1 MSPVT
6 TEPAKSAQPGSP
18 ARPVTHDVVLIEGD
32 GIGPEIAAAVRL
44 IFDAAAAPVSWQPAV
59 AGGRAFAAGIGT
71 GVPADTVALIEQT
84 RLVLKAP
91 LETPVGHGGKS
102 ANVTLRKLFEMY
114 ANIRPVKELPGVTT
128 PFSGRG
134 IDLVI
139 VRENVEDLYAGIEH
153 MQTPDTAQA
162 LKLITRRGS
171 AKIARAAFE
180 LARREGRGRVTAVH
194 KANILK
200 LTEGLFKRT
209 VEAVA
214 RDYPDINA
222 DDMIVDACAHKL
234 VVAPEQID
242 VAVMTNMNGD
252 ILSDLAAG
260 LVGGLGLAASAN
272 IGDHAAM
279 FEAVH
284 GSAPDIAGRGLA
296 NPTAFLQAA
305 LMLLRHL
312 GETMA
317 ATRIEAAL
325 ALTLTEGRVLTGDLA
340 RGRGV
345 APASTMAFA
354 EAVAANL
361 ARIDL
366 SDLPVAGPA
375 AVADAPIPGPLP
387 DRIVVETRADTGFDL
402 FFEVEDGDPAALGAD
417 LTALAEATPFR
428 LKHLSNRGTAVWPG
442 DAART
447 ELTPHWRAR
456 FLCRG
461 DAAAMVGETGGE
473 TGGFDDAAALAL
485 IGRIGRRYRWMHVEK
500 LAAFNGADA
509 FSRDQGEA

>member
-1 MSPVT
+1 MPSTT
-6 TEPAKSAQPGSP
+6 TETVK
-18 ARPVTHDVVLIEGD
+18 PVAHEVVLIEGD

-44 IFDAAAAPVSWQPAV
+44 IFEAAAAPVRWTPAI
-59 AGGRAFAAGIGT
+59 AGGRAFAAGVAT
-71 GVPADTVALIEQT
+71 GVPAETVDAIERA

-114 ANIRPVKELPGVTT
+114 ANIRPVKELAGITT

-134 IDLVI
+134 IDMVI

-171 AKIARAAFE
+171 AKIARAAYE
-180 LARREGRGRVTAVH
+180 LARREGRSRVTAVH

-209 VEAVA
+209 VEAVGA
-214 RDYPDINA
+214 GYPDITT
-222 DDMIVDACAHKL
+222 DHMIVDACAHKL

-272 IGDHAAM
+272 VGDHAAM

-296 NPTAFLQAA
+296 NPTAFLQAG

-312 GETMA
+312 GETRA
-317 ATRIEAAL
+317 AARIEAAL
-325 ALTLTEGRVLTGDLA
+325 ALTLSEGRVLTGDLA
-340 RGRGV
+340 RGKV
-345 APASTMAFA
+345 EAASTMAFA

-361 ARIDL
+361 ERVDL
-366 SDLPVAGPA
+366 AALPEVAAPA
-375 AVADAPIPGPLP
+375 GADTASAQASTPTPALP
-387 DRIVVETRADTGFDL
+387 DRITVTTRDDVGFDL
-402 FFEVEDGDPAALGAD
+402 FFEVENADPAELGAEI
-417 LTALAEATPFR
+417 TALAEGSPFR
-428 LKHLSNRGTAVWPG
+428 LKHLSNRGTAIWPG
-442 DAART
+442 AVSRT

-456 FLCRG
+456 FVRRA
-461 DAAAMVGETGGE
+461 DAAA
-473 TGGFDDAAALAL
+473 GFDDAAALAL
-485 IGRIGRRYRWMHVEK
+485 IGKVGARHRWMHVEK
-500 LAAFNGADA
+500 LLVTDGADG

>member
-6 TEPAKSAQPGSP
+6 TEPVKPASP
-18 ARPVTHDVVLIEGD
+18 ARPVTHSVVLIEGD
-32 GIGPEIAAAVRL
+32 GIGPEISAAVRL
-44 IFDAAAAPVSWQPAV
+44 ILDAAAAPIAWQPAV
-59 AGGRAFAAGIGT
+59 AGGRAFAAGVGT

-312 GETMA
+312 GETEQAM
-317 ATRIEAAL
+317 RIEAAL

-345 APASTMAFA
+345 APSSTMAFA

-361 ARIDL
+361 ARIDM
-366 SDLPVAGPA
+366 SELPVVTPA
-375 AVADAPIPGPLP
+375 ATPDAPAPRPLPGRPAPLP
-387 DRIVVETRADTGFDL
+387 DRLVVETRADTGFDL
-402 FFEVEDGDPAALGAD
+402 FFEVEDGDPAALGAE

-456 FLCRG
+456 FLCRS
-461 DAAAMVGETGGE
+461 DAAAPHETDQ
-473 TGGFDDAAALAL
+473 GFDDAAALAL
-485 IGRIGRRYRWMHVEK
+485 IGQIGRRYRWMHVEK